1 MDFRSWILAPGYSYL
16 QTSNSNILFKYS
28 NAKHLIVKCR
38 SKKGKKEQTCSFDL
52 DFFTNRPEMFHNSTT
67 STNRSIVLCQ
77 LHQRKKRKIIPLHSV
92 TFIRQ
97 TQNTKKGKGIQHV
110 YYYFVFAEFFYWL
123 ASLFQH
129 ASASC
134 RESKP
139 RRDCS

>member
-77 LHQRKKRKIIPLHSV
+77 LHQRKKKENNPRE
-92 TFIRQ
+92 
-97 TQNTKKGKGIQHV
+97 KGYNMSTTILSLLNFFTGWLPCSSMHLPHVARVNLVGIV
-110 YYYFVFAEFFYWL
+110 VSGVF
-123 ASLFQH
+123 
-129 ASASC
+129 
-134 RESKP
+134 P
-139 RRDCS
+139 V